1 MKNFLLQLFELVS
14 NIVFWIPLHPLRK
27 IWAKL
32 TFKHIGKKVCLLR
45 NLDIRKPRNIEIGND
60 VIINKKVLL
69 DGRGGTL
76 KIGNHVDIAQETII
90 WTLGHDV
97 NGLNHDSLG
106 DNIVI
111 GDYVWIGA
119 RATIM
124 PGVFIGNGAV
134 VGTCSVVTKD
144 VPENAIVAGV
154 PAKIIGYRDNPLVY
168 ELNYSIWFR

>member
-1 MKNFLLQLFELVS
+1 MKSFLLQLFE
-14 NIVFWIPLHPLRK
+14 IIYEFVFWIPFHPLRK
-27 IWAKL
+27 MLVKL
-32 TFKHIGKKVCLLR
+32 TFKHVGKKVCMLR

-60 VIINKKVLL
+60 VVINKKVLL
-69 DGRGGTL
+69 DGRGGAL

-97 NGLNHDSLG
+97 NGLKHDSWGG
-106 DNIVI
+106 DTTI

-119 RATIM
+119 RSTIM
-124 PGVFIGNGAV
+124 PGITIGKGAV

-154 PAKIIGYRDNPLVY
+154 PAKIIGYRNNPLVY
-168 ELNYSIWFR
+168 ELNCNVWFR

>member
-14 NIVFWIPLHPLRK
+14 EIIFWIPVHPLRMA
-27 IWAKL
+27 WARF
-32 TFKHIGKKVCLLR
+32 TFKFIGTKVRLLR

-60 VIINKKVLL
+60 VVINKKVLL

-76 KIGNHVDIAQETII
+76 KIGNHVDIAQETIL

-97 NGLNHDSLG
+97 NGLNHNPIG
-106 DNIVI
+106 KETTI

-119 RATIM
+119 RSTIM
-124 PGVFIGNGAV
+124 PGVTIGKGAII
-134 VGTCSVVTKD
+134 GTCSVVTKN

-154 PAKIIGYRDNPLVY
+154 PAKIIGYRNNPLVY
-168 ELNYSIWFR
+168 ELNYTVWFR